1 MRLTRLKGIFRLA
14 SFLVLLPL
22 AGCAIGQYAP
32 SEREPGVS
40 RQQLEER
47 MGKPTGEWE
56 TPQGRVLEYA
66 RGPYGKN
73 TYFITLNREQQVQQ
87 WSQVLTLAQ
96 FEKIIPGVS
105 ADEVRRLIGR
115 SFEVRSLAR
124 HRGEVWSYRFESV
137 FCEWFEIEFT
147 QEGAVR
153 SKGMGI
159 PPECSFDDA
168 RD

>member
-1 MRLTRLKGIFRLA
+1 MQLPPPKRMFRLL
-14 SFLVLLPL
+14 SLLLLLPL

-32 SEREPGVS
+32 SEKELGISRE
-40 RQQLEER
+40 QLESR
-47 MGKPTGEWE
+47 LGKPTGEWE

-73 TYFITLNREQQVQQ
+73 TYFITLNRQQQVQQ
-87 WSQVLTLAQ
+87 WSQVLTLEQ
-96 FEKIIPGVS
+96 FEKIVPGMP
-105 ADEVRRLIGR
+105 ADTVRRLIGR
-115 SFEVRSLAR
+115 SFEVRPLAR
-124 HRGEVWSYRFESV
+124 NRGEIWSYRFESV

-147 QEGAVR
+147 QEGTVR